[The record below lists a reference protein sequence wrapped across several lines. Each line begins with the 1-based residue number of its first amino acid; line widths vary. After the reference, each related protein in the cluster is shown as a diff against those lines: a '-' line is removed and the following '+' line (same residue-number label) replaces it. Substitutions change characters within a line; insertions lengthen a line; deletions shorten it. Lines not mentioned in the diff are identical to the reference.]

1 MSYIRD
7 LKNSG
12 CSHRNRST
20 GRNEPVE
27 EHEES
32 SLGPAE
38 FEVMVDGNV
47 KETRICHHKIGM
59 LLWDK
64 THFELKVIEKQQ
76 TQKKFPP
83 FFA

>member
-1 MSYIRD
+1 MKRGWLKGD
-7 LKNSG
+7 LRNVIHQRFENSG

-59 LLWDK
+59 LL
-64 THFELKVIEKQQ
+64 
-76 TQKKFPP
+76 
-83 FFA
+83 

>member
-1 MSYIRD
+1 MKKPQPYLAQGPKGICG
-7 LKNSG
+7 LTYMKNSG

-27 EHEES
+27 EHEEA

-59 LLWDK
+59 LL
-64 THFELKVIEKQQ
+64 
-76 TQKKFPP
+76 
-83 FFA
+83 

>member
-1 MSYIRD
+1 MTSGMSHIRD
-7 LKNSG
+7 FKNSG

-59 LLWDK
+59 LL
-64 THFELKVIEKQQ
+64 
-76 TQKKFPP
+76 
-83 FFA
+83 